1 MSGETIVEINTST
14 YLILSFIIIHIKHRI
29 TSFTLPILKYNMAPN
44 NYAIAPSNL
53 PSTKKKLD
61 IRDYLGK
68 IEKVLPTSAG
78 EIVMILVTLCLYRE
92 EN

>member
-1 MSGETIVEINTST
+1 M
-14 YLILSFIIIHIKHRI
+14 
-29 TSFTLPILKYNMAPN
+29 
-44 NYAIAPSNL
+44 APSNL

-92 EN
+92 ENSRTIYQGDSRGACVRSHDPHDEVGIPPGIQDYK